1 MQMLVEADE
10 RVFFSGTDGR
20 NGIERRVSG
29 EGTCGESEK
38 DEALHGSD
46 PELDGWFCPIL
57 AFACHSVSF
66 LTGTTWGFR

>member
-29 EGTCGESEK
+29 EGTRGESKK

-46 PELDGWFCPIL
+46 TESDGRFCPIL
-57 AFACHSVSF
+57 AFACLSVSF
-66 LTGTTWGFR
+66 LTRTMWGFR